1 MRRLAR
7 LSSLAC
13 TLMLGGCVGS
23 LYTLWSGPDMVMD
36 RRLLGAWRDSSS
48 AEWMEVGAAGPF
60 SYRIVFHGDSGKTG
74 RFVALLGHIGGRL
87 VLDVQPD
94 VTELNKPDVWT
105 GLLQPLHGFIVID
118 AIDSRPRIS
127 NLDPDSLKAYLV
139 AHPGVV
145 RGDTLTA
152 GVVLEAGPP
161 QLRAFLAS
169 YLQRPGV
176 LSSPTTF
183 VRKTP

>member
-13 TLMLGGCVGS
+13 ALMLGGCVGS
-23 LYTLWSGPDMVMD
+23 LYTLWGGPDLVMD

-48 AEWMEVGAAGPF
+48 GDWMEVSASGPYT
-60 SYRIVFHGDSGKTG
+60 YRIVFHDHSGKTG
-74 RFVALLGHIGGRL
+74 RFLGLLGHLGGRL

-94 VTELNKPDVWT
+94 VTELNRPDPWT
-105 GLLQPLHGFIVID
+105 GLLQPLHGFVMLDSIGARPSI
-118 AIDSRPRIS
+118 AI
-127 NLDPDSLKAYLV
+127 LDPDSLKAYLV

-145 RGDTLTA
+145 KGDTLTA
-152 GVVLEAGPP
+152 GVVLEAGPQ
-161 QLRAFLAS
+161 QLRTFLGT